1 MHGDFSLNPLAYR
14 DRVSRVLSQQGRVQL
29 DSDANE
35 QTESF
40 LRYLRGL
47 GLDTIGAH
55 GGIGNSFEVVFHAAP
70 KEVLIRWGVYYVDG
84 IRCVNLP
91 RDFDVLAPEKE
102 KKEGTSY
109 ALQRDYFLADD
120 DDLAELA
127 GEHLVYLDVFERHV
141 SSAEDESLR
150 EVALMGPDTTS
161 RAIVVWQVRAIK
173 LNTFNDAKAALQP
186 APAWWAGMGAKT
198 WDEDYR
204 ALKMMLE
211 SGVRMRARAVITE
224 ALEPC
229 TVSPDAKYRGTE
241 NRLFRVEIH
250 DAGDKKSA
258 TFKWS
263 PDNASI
269 AYPVRDNI
277 EGRVVQLE
285 SLGRDERT
293 AIRVNDWVEVV
304 DDTVALMGVANPL
317 LQVTKVNRQE
327 MTIEL
332 SDAPASGLGSDV
344 KKRPT
349 ILRRWAS
356 EPMPVRETPIA
367 NVRDGW
373 LDLDNGVEIQFSR
386 LPVPKGGYRTG
397 DYWLIPTRTA
407 TGDVVW
413 PETNDAPTPL
423 PPHGVDHH
431 YAPLAVLNIDVPAP
445 VTDLRREFDP
455 IAKVVP

>member
-1 MHGDFSLNPLAYR
+1 MHGDFSLNPTAYR

-35 QTESF
+35 QTESL

-55 GGIGNSFEVVFHAAP
+55 GGIGDSFGLVFHPNP

-91 RDFDVLAPEKE
+91 DGFDPLTPEAE
-102 KKEGTSY
+102 TKEGRSY
-109 ALQRDYFLADD
+109 VLQRDYFVDD
-120 DDLAELA
+120 EDDGLDEIL
-127 GEHLVYLDVFERHV
+127 GEKLVYLDVFERHI
-141 SSAEDESLR
+141 SAAEDESLR

-161 RAIVVWQVRAIK
+161 RAVVVWQVRAID
-173 LNTFNDAKAALQP
+173 LDTFNDEKAALKAP
-186 APAWWAGMGAKT
+186 PAWWAGMGAKT
-198 WDEDYR
+198 WDDDYR
-204 ALKMMLE
+204 ALRMILA
-211 SGVRMRARAVITE
+211 SGVRMRARAVVTD
-224 ALEPC
+224 ATDPC
-229 TVSPDAKYRGTE
+229 TIAPDARYRGTE

-250 DAGDKKSA
+250 DPGNAASA

-263 PDNASI
+263 EDNASI
-269 AYPVRDNI
+269 VYPVRSV
-277 EGRVVQLE
+277 EGKTVQLE

-293 AIRVNDWVEVV
+293 AIHVNDWVEVV
-304 DDTVALMGVANPL
+304 DERVALMGIANPL
-317 LQVTKVNRQE
+317 LQVIAVRHQD
-327 MTIEL
+327 MTVEL
-332 SDAPASGLGSDV
+332 SEEPAGNIGSDV
-344 KKRPT
+344 KKHPT

-356 EPMPVRETPIA
+356 EPMPIRETPIA

-373 LDLDNGVEIQFSR
+373 LELVNGVEIQFSR

-413 PETNDAPTPL
+413 PEVNGVARAL
-423 PPHGVDHH
+423 PSHGADHH
-431 YAPLAVLNIDVPAP
+431 YAPLAVLNMDGITP
-445 VTDLRREFDP
+445 VEDRRREFEP
-455 IAKVVP
+455 LAIVVP

>member
-55 GGIGNSFEVVFHAAP
+55 GGIGNSFEVVFKASP

-84 IRCVNLP
+84 IRCVNMP
-91 RDFDVLAPEKE
+91 ADFDVLTPELE
-102 KKEGTSY
+102 DNEGTSY
-109 ALQRDYFLADD
+109 VLQRDYFVDD
-120 DDLAELA
+120 EDDLDELA

-141 SSAEDESLR
+141 SAAEDESLR

-161 RAIVVWQVRAIK
+161 RAVVAWQVRAMK
-173 LNTFNDAKAALQP
+173 LDVFDDGKAELGAVP
-186 APAWWAGMGAKT
+186 TWWAGMGAKV
-198 WDEDYR
+198 WDDDYR
-204 ALKMMLE
+204 ALKMILA
-211 SGVRMRARAVITE
+211 SGVRMRARAVVTE
-224 ALEPC
+224 AMDPC
-229 TVSPDAKYRGTE
+229 TVSPDARYRGAE

-250 DAGDKKSA
+250 DPGDAATA

-269 AYPVRDNI
+269 AYPVRDI
-277 EGRVVQLE
+277 EGKVVHLE
-285 SLGRDERT
+285 SFGRDERT
-293 AIRVNDWVEVV
+293 GIRVNDWVEVV
-304 DDTVALMGVANPL
+304 DERVGLMGVANPL
-317 LQVTKVNRQE
+317 LQVTAVRRHD

-332 SDAPASGLGSDV
+332 SDDPASGLGTDV

-349 ILRRWAS
+349 ILRRWSS
-356 EPMPVRETPIA
+356 EPMPIREMPVA

-373 LDLDNGVEIQFSR
+373 LDLANGVEVQFSR

-413 PETNDAPTPL
+413 PEIDDTPQAL

-431 YAPLAVLNIDVPAP
+431 YAPLAVLDMDATTP
-445 VTDLRREFDP
+445 VEDLRREFDP